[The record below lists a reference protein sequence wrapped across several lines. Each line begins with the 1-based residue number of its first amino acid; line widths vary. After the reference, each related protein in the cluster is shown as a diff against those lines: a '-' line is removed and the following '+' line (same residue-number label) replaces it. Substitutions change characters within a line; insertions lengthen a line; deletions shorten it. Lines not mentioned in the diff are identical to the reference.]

1 MKRVIYFL
9 LVMVMVGLPLGTL
22 FSPEV
27 ITAPA
32 AAQGDDKPVDVDAD
46 VDVNPV
52 DEAQLSD
59 DGDTNRL
66 LLWGGIILVA
76 ALVIGLAMRGRGGS
90 DSHVHVDR

>member
-9 LVMVMVGLPLGTL
+9 LVMVVVGLPLTTL
-22 FSPEV
+22 FSPAL
-27 ITAPA
+27 TAPA
-32 AAQGDDKPVDVDAD
+32 AAQDKDIDVKAD
-46 VDVNPV
+46 VDINPA

-59 DGDTNRL
+59 DGNTNRL

-90 DSHVHVDR
+90 ESHVHVDR

>member
-1 MKRVIYFL
+1 MKRVFYFL
-9 LVMVMVGLPLGTL
+9 LVMVMVGLPLATL

-27 ITAPA
+27 VTAPA
-32 AAQGDDKPVDVDAD
+32 VAQDKDVDVDAK
-46 VDVNPV
+46 VDINPA

-59 DGDTNRL
+59 DGNTNRI